1 MASGIASLLRFG
13 GVSLKP
19 IAGCRHQIWNAGQ
32 VPVGVRDPGM
42 SDIGRERDHRMVD
55 ICAVSLPE
63 LDPFANKRMLPGRYG
78 PSDRASVLG
87 HPPPVPRSERASG
100 QIDYQDEHVEQD
112 ADTCIAAGVH

>member
-32 VPVGVRDPGM
+32 VPVGVRNPGV
-42 SDIGRERDHRMVD
+42 SDIGRERDHRMVN

-63 LDPFANKRMLPGRYG
+63 LDPFANKRMPKIVDTGRG
-78 PSDRASVLG
+78 V
-87 HPPPVPRSERASG
+87 V
-100 QIDYQDEHVEQD
+100 
-112 ADTCIAAGVH
+112 AAGDPAESRA